1 MKSRLIL
8 VLKIAA
14 VLVIAWLLWQVIK
27 DIDWAEVWE
36 SLAKLTLAQV
46 LLMLALV
53 LIRQILNAIPL
64 AMFVP
69 DMTVKQS
76 TVSDLSAGL
85 IATTAPPP
93 GDAVLR
99 LAMFRSWN
107 IPLES
112 GMAGFTL
119 NMVIYYVLRFAAP
132 VVGFLT
138 LFVASR
144 FDDEYAVV
152 ALISG
157 AVALLIAGAIVSV
170 VRSKRLAAIIGR
182 SSGRVLKKFK
192 PDKVDPEQWASRV
205 VEFRG
210 TIQVALKAGWSKA
223 ALALVTML
231 AVEGVLLLISM
242 RAMGVPASAIAGI
255 EIVAAFL
262 IAYPLTALPFS
273 GLGILD
279 LAILKMLG
287 GLGAEAYESQ
297 AVAALV
303 VWRMATLVLPLL
315 LGVLALLGWRRKSGV
330 TESLNELEEQEKE
343 ADTLNVAASPNEP
356 QAADHEDDP
365 NPG

>member
-1 MKSRLIL
+1 MKPRLIL
-8 VLKIAA
+8 LLKIVA
-14 VLVIAWLLWQVIK
+14 VLVVLWLLWQVVK
-27 DIDWAEVWE
+27 DIDWAEVWQ
-36 SLAKLTLAQV
+36 SLAKLTMAQV

-53 LIRQILNAIPL
+53 LIRQILNAVPL

-99 LAMFRSWN
+99 LAMFRSWK
-107 IPLES
+107 IPIGS

-144 FDDEYAVV
+144 FDDQYAVV

-157 AVALLIAGAIVSV
+157 TLALLIAGAIVAIV
-170 VRSKRLAAIIGR
+170 GSKKIAATIGR
-182 SSGRVLKKFK
+182 VAGRTLRKFK
-192 PDKVDPEQWASRV
+192 PDKVDPEQWAARV
-205 VEFRG
+205 VDFRG
-210 TIQVALKAGWSKA
+210 TIQTALKAGWSKA
-223 ALALVTML
+223 AVALVTML
-231 AVEGVLLLISM
+231 AVEGILMLISM

-262 IAYPLTALPFS
+262 VAYPLTALPFS
-273 GLGILD
+273 GLGVLD
-279 LAILKMLG
+279 LAVLTMLG
-287 GLGAEAYESQ
+287 RLGAEAYESQ
-297 AVAALV
+297 AVAGLV

-315 LGVLALLGWRRKSGV
+315 LGVLALLGWRRSSGT
-330 TESLNELEEQEKE
+330 TESLSELEDLEKE
-343 ADTLNVAASPNEP
+343 ADPLNVAAAPDRQEP
-356 QAADHEDDP
+356 HDHDSS
-365 NPG
+365 